1 VRGELTHEKKARKM
15 ILRFEQGTLFE
26 SIFSTIREAM
36 PEEVMDDGKVL
47 DLSSDLAKNAEDCY
61 TTVEL

>member
-1 VRGELTHEKKARKM
+1 M
-15 ILRFEQGTLFE
+15 ILRFEQGTSFE

-36 PEEVMDDGKVL
+36 PEEVMGDGKVL